1 VSVTLVIWI
10 GVVTFALI
18 AVVIAQLIVVRLV
31 DAARRRRRQNF
42 ARVWLPIFFR
52 GMEAV
57 PDVLPEVNERDAM
70 TFLSVWNRLQESL
83 LGESKERLSEV
94 ARRAG
99 MTRLAKLLLAEVNL
113 SDRLLA
119 ISTLGQLRDRSVRPE
134 LLGLARGRELSL
146 SLAAA
151 RALVQIDAAAA
162 IDELLPLIVGR
173 DDWPPAAVVRIL
185 QEAGPD
191 VISGPLGAA
200 ALRASPQRAHK
211 VIRYLALAHSDTV
224 VPVVRQ
230 LIEQTDRVETITAC
244 LRVFSDASGLDT
256 VRAFL
261 HHPRWEV
268 RVQAINA
275 LARMGT
281 AEDEPRLI
289 GLLSDP
295 EWWVRYRAAQALC
308 ALPSAN
314 LKRLEALGAS
324 HADRFAR
331 DIMAHVLSERRAA

>member
-1 VSVTLVIWI
+1 
-10 GVVTFALI
+10 
-18 AVVIAQLIVVRLV
+18 
-31 DAARRRRRQNF
+31 
-42 ARVWLPIFFR
+42 
-52 GMEAV
+52 MEAV
-57 PDVLPEVNERDAM
+57 PDVLPDVDERDAL

-83 LGESKERLSEV
+83 LGESKERLSEL

-99 MTRLAKLLLAEVNL
+99 MTRMAKLLLTEGNL

-119 ISTLGQLRDRSVRPE
+119 ISTLGQLRDKSVVPE
-134 LLGLARGRELSL
+134 LLRLAQGRELSL

-151 RALVQIDAAAA
+151 RALVQIDAAAV
-162 IDELLPLIVGR
+162 IDPLVLLIAER
-173 DDWPPAAVVRIL
+173 DDWPPTAVVRIL

-200 ALRASPQRAHK
+200 ALTAGSRSAHNL
-211 VIRYLALAHSDTV
+211 IRYLALAHSDTA

-230 LIEQTDRVETITAC
+230 LIERTDRIETITAC
-244 LRVFSDASGLDT
+244 LRVFNDASGLDT
-256 VRAFL
+256 VRRFL
-261 HHPRWEV
+261 DHSRWEV

-275 LARMGT
+275 LARLGT

-289 GLLSDP
+289 VMLSDS

-314 LKRLEALGAS
+314 LERLEALGARHS
-324 HADRFAR
+324 DRFAR